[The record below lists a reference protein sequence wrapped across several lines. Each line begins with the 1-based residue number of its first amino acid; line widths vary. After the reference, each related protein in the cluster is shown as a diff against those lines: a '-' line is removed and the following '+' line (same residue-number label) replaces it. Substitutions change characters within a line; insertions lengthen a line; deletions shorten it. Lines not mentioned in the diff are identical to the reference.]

1 MKNLILIPILGG
13 LLLVSSCGN
22 DSKKVENEPEIIT
35 VDTSE
40 KKQYTAA
47 ATEVKFNDPKVAAVY
62 QHYINLKT
70 ALVNSDPT
78 ATATHASQLMTA
90 FANMGVDDDVLK
102 AAQIVSEVSDIEQQR
117 IAFVTIT
124 QSVEKMLDG
133 AIESGV
139 IYKQYCPM
147 AFDFTGGFWLSN
159 SKEIYNPYFGDKML
173 RCGKIDS
180 EIK

>member
-1 MKNLILIPILGG
+1 MKKLILIPILGG

-22 DSKKVENEPEIIT
+22 DSKKVENEPEIVTI
-35 VDTSE
+35 DTSE

-62 QHYINLKT
+62 QNYINLKT
-70 ALVNSDPT
+70 ALVNSDSDVT
-78 ATATHASQLMTA
+78 ATQASELMTA
-90 FANMGVDDDVLK
+90 LANVSVDEEVLK
-102 AAQIVSEVSDIEQQR
+102 AAQTISEVTDIEQQR

-124 QSVEKMLDG
+124 QSVEKLLDG
-133 AIESGV
+133 AIEAGV

-173 RCGKIDS
+173 RCGKVDS